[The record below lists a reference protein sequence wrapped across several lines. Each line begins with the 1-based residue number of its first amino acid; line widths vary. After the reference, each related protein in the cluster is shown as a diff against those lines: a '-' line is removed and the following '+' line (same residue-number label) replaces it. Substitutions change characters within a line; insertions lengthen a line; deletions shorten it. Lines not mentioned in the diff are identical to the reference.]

1 MKKYLALVTA
11 VLLASTA
18 IAQAGDGVQRNNRVV
33 FRGNFVGLTKSRGG
47 ETFTDTLGT
56 GGVNNDGK
64 TGFGVS
70 AALDLGMMEPGTILG
85 VASIMG
91 GVSVDFARFS
101 RKSVRQATS
110 FLVGGA
116 GGSVNSN
123 VNVTELNVGVAPKLR
138 FDNMG
143 KFQPYLMP
151 VGLAFLVISP
161 PSNDTTY
168 LDLGLNFGAGFDYR
182 LLDWLSVGIDG
193 KYTHSFDMT
202 HSESAYY
209 TVGAGVGVHF

>member
-1 MKKYLALVTA
+1 MKKYLALATVI
-11 VLLASTA
+11 LLASATM
-18 IAQAGDGVQRNNRVV
+18 AQAGDGVQRNNRVV
-33 FRGNFVGLTKSRGG
+33 FRGNFVGLTKGRGN
-47 ETFTDTLGT
+47 EVFTDTLGAS
-56 GGVNNDGK
+56 GSNDSK

-85 VASIMG
+85 MASIMG

-101 RKSVRQATS
+101 RKVVRQTTS
-110 FLVGGA
+110 ALLA
-116 GGSVNSN
+116 GTTNSD

-151 VGLAFLVISP
+151 VGLAFLVVSP
-161 PSNDTTY
+161 PSNDSTY

-182 LLDWLSVGIDG
+182 LVDWLSVGIDG
-193 KYTHSFDMT
+193 KYTQSFET
-202 HSESAYY
+202 TNTEGSYY
-209 TVGAGVGVHF
+209 TIGAGVGVHF